1 MKQLHEYR
9 KSDGRMT
16 MNEMNE
22 NMKKSIDLNAAL
34 TKEKEKEVDVDNIN
48 KRNESSNYRNL
59 YVIIE
64 QVDGKITP
72 VGLEMLSEARRLI
85 NDFNKKY
92 SLNEKVIAV
101 ILGND
106 IKHLCKDLIYHGS
119 DAVIYADDPKL
130 NYHINKIYTKVIV
143 QIATDTNCIKKISP
157 EYSKEFKRPRYM
169 FFAADSTGR
178 HLSSTVLAELE
189 SGLASDINKLVIEDI
204 DFRHEHKT
212 KGQML
217 TFEKTLMMY
226 RPDFSGFLWTTILC
240 LDNKNPD
247 IKRDYHPQACSIIP
261 GVFEPLEKDISR
273 IGIIEEY
280 TPDFDPKDLDIKIIS
295 RNILKDTIDFNNYKT
310 IISFGRGIKES
321 PEENIKLI
329 EKLAKLLNA
338 EIGISLPISKKLFK
352 LSDKMNSLYITPERV
367 IGTSGQKVEPTIYI
381 ALGISGA
388 SQHLAGMKNSGFIIA
403 VNPDENAPIRNECD
417 VFIKGRI
424 EDVLP
429 IMIEELEREK
439 MIQTKEEEG
448 SNVVGTV

>member
-1 MKQLHEYR
+1 
-9 KSDGRMT
+9 
-16 MNEMNE
+16 MNKMNE
-22 NMKKSIDLNAAL
+22 NMSETIDRTAAL
-34 TKEKEKEVDVDNIN
+34 RKENERIMEEVDNIN
-48 KRNESSNYRNL
+48 KRNETHKYRNL
-59 YVIIE
+59 YVIID
-64 QVDGKITP
+64 QIDGKIIP

-85 NDFNKKY
+85 DDFNKKY

-101 ILGND
+101 ILGNG
-106 IKHLCKDLIYHGS
+106 IKHLCKELIYFGA

-130 NYHINKIYTKVIV
+130 QHHINKIYTKVIV
-143 QIATDTNCIKKISP
+143 QIATDAKYIERISP

-217 TFEKTLMMY
+217 TFDKTLMMY

-240 LDNKNPD
+240 LDNKNPE

-261 GVFEPLEKDISR
+261 GVFERLERDFSR
-273 IGIIEEY
+273 TGIIEECI
-280 TPDFDPKDLDIKIIS
+280 PEFDPKDLDIKILS
-295 RNILKDTIDFNNYKT
+295 RKILKSTIDFGSYKT
-310 IISFGRGIKES
+310 IISFGRGIKGS

-338 EIGISLPISKKLFK
+338 EIGISLPISKKPFK

-388 SQHLAGMKNSGFIIA
+388 TQHLAGMKNSGFVIA

-429 IMIEELEREK
+429 IMIEELEKEK
-439 MIQTKEEEG
+439 MTQAKEEGG
-448 SNVVGTV
+448 STVVGTV